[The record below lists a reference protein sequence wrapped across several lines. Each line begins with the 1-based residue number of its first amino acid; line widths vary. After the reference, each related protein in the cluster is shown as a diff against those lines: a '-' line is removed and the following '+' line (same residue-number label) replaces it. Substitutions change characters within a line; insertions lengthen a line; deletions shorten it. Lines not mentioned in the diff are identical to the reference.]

1 MTRSV
6 GESSSPFAGLPE
18 ATTNRTLGVP
28 GQVAVVGLVVAGV
41 IVGTRNEGGLFYS
54 SLGFIPYA
62 GIGAILVIRRPRT
75 SIGWILL
82 GLGWAQG
89 IVGVRV
95 PGTMEQFANATFDMP
110 GDLFA
115 VVHNAS
121 IGALFYLYVLLTLLF
136 PSGRLPTGRWGWLG
150 RVVILAGLVIVAAGM
165 VMPIINAE
173 ITGYP
178 AAVPVRNPIAFLP
191 DLAIWRV
198 ISPDTVGFPLLILM
212 LPAVVSLVVRL
223 RRSRGTERQQLR
235 WIAASIGF
243 VVTAV
248 VTGFAVAILVPGTA
262 ESGLAWFPAL
272 VAFPTVPIAVGI
284 AVLRYRL
291 YEIDRI
297 ISRTVGWAL
306 VTSLLG
312 AVFAVLVVGLQAL
325 FATFTGGST
334 LAVAASTLVAA
345 ALFQPLRR
353 RVQAAVDHRF
363 NRARYDAQR
372 TAEVFT
378 EQLRNEVDLARLR
391 VALVDTVESAVRP
404 VSATVWLRAGSDGR
418 G

>member
-6 GESSSPFAGLPE
+6 GHSGSLTAGRQ
-18 ATTNRTLGVP
+18 ATTNGTLGVA
-28 GQVAVVGLVVAGV
+28 GQVAVVGLVAAGGIVAW
-41 IVGTRNEGGLFYS
+41 ISTVGLLT
-54 SLGFIPYA
+54 FIPYA
-62 GIGAILVIRRPRT
+62 GIGALLVIRRPRT

-82 GLGWAQG
+82 GLAWAQA
-89 IVGVRV
+89 IVSVRV
-95 PGTMEQFANATFDMP
+95 PGTMAQFSDTTFDIP
-110 GDLFA
+110 VDLFA

-121 IGALFYLYVLLTLLF
+121 IGALFYFYLLLAVLV
-136 PSGRLPTGRWGWLG
+136 PSGRLPAGRWGALG
-150 RVVILAGLVIVAAGM
+150 RLAVIAGLVIFAAGLL
-165 VMPIINAE
+165 MPTINAE
-173 ITGYP
+173 IVGYP
-178 AAVPVRNPIAFLP
+178 MSFRVRNPIAFLP
-191 DLAIWRV
+191 DLAIWRFV
-198 ISPDTVGFPLLILM
+198 SPETAGFPILIMM
-212 LPAVVSLVVRL
+212 LPAAASLFVRL
-223 RRSRGTERQQLR
+223 RHSSGTERQQLS

-243 VVTAV
+243 LVMAV
-248 VTGFAVAILVPGTA
+248 VTGFTAVILVPGS
-262 ESGLAWFPAL
+262 ESGPAWFPAL

-306 VTSLLG
+306 VTGLLG
-312 AVFAVLVVGLQAL
+312 AVFAGLVVGLQGL
-325 FATFTGGST
+325 FATFTGGNT

-363 NRARYDAQR
+363 NRARYDAER
-372 TAEVFT
+372 TAEAFT

-404 VSATVWLRAGSDGR
+404 VSATVWLRGGAGVSR
-418 G
+418 